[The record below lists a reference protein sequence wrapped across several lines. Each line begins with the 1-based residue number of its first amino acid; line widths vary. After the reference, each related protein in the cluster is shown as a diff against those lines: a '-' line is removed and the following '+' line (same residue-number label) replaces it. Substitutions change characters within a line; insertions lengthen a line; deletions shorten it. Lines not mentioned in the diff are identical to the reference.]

1 VRRTIVIVLI
11 VAAMLAVS
19 AIPAAAFEY
28 GSGLENGDTYGY
40 ILADDLYVEGS
51 SYNSGSELYSV
62 IRTDEM
68 QASGWSYN
76 DNGTQ
81 TTGGSFY
88 NDEMQV
94 GGYTISDGRSVGRFG
109 TDEMDVYG
117 VTDNGN
123 TSGHAVIG
131 DVCFGSCPH

>member
-68 QASGWSYN
+68 Q
-76 DNGTQ
+76 
-81 TTGGSFY
+81 
-88 NDEMQV
+88 V